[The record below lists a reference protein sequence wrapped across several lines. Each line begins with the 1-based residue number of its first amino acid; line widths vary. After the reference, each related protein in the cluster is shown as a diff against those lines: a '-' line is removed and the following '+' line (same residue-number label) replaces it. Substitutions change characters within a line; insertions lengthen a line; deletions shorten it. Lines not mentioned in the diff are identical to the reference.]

1 VGMNFLFDTCILVH
15 FIRRSTVAG
24 KIINELDPFGA
35 TNIPVISVVSYAEIL
50 SLVSVFNWGDQK
62 KTQIK
67 ELLNKFLV
75 IPIEAKDLIEAYV
88 EIETYSK
95 GKMISRPLPS
105 GQSAI
110 IMGKNDIW
118 IAATSRITNSK
129 LLTIDKDFD
138 HLDKVLID
146 VIKMSE

>member
-1 VGMNFLFDTCILVH
+1 MNYLFDTCILVH
-15 FIRRSTVAG
+15 LIRGSPVAL
-24 KIINELDPFGA
+24 KVYKELDPFGA
-35 TNIPVISVVSYAEIL
+35 SNIPLISVVSYAEIL

-67 ELLNKFLV
+67 ELLNKLLV
-75 IPIEAKDLIEAYV
+75 VPIEAKDLVEAYV

-129 LLTIDKDFD
+129 LITTDKDFD
-138 HLDKVLID
+138 HLDKVFID